1 MSTYTISGT
10 TATFTALDVGFS
22 DKGGAL
28 EQITLGILCD
38 SATDWGALFSL
49 RSWGVTQRPIPGGN
63 TVYVDVTGGAGP
75 GALAIDNLDAH
86 TAILLDVSRSQIE
99 PGSLRSLGSATFLI
113 TA

>member
-1 MSTYTISGT
+1 MTQFTVGGT

-28 EQITLGILCD
+28 EQITMGILCD

-49 RSWGVTQRPIPGGN
+49 RSWGVVQRPVPGGN
-63 TVYVDVTGGAGP
+63 VVRVSVLGGAGP
-75 GALAIDNLDAH
+75 GALAIDNLDPH
-86 TAILLDVSRSQIE
+86 TAVLLDVSRDIIE
-99 PGSLRSLGSATFLI
+99 PGSLRSKGSATFLI